1 VGSGPVAW
9 GTSTTDGV
17 ERSVPSGAAPVTADS
32 ALGRYGDLLSDLA
45 DEIPGYGAQLG
56 PGDEA
61 AHLVE
66 VAAGMRSDLTELRG
80 VS

>member
-1 VGSGPVAW
+1 
-9 GTSTTDGV
+9 
-17 ERSVPSGAAPVTADS
+17 VTGDA
-32 ALGRYGDLLSDLA
+32 ALGRYGELLSDLA

-66 VAAGMRSDLTELRG
+66 VAAGMSDHITDLCG
-80 VS
+80 GA